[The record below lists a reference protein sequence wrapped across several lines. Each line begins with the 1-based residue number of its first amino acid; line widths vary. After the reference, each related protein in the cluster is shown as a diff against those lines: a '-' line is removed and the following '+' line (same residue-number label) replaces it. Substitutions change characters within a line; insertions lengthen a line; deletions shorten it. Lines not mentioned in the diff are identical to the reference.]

1 MAKKS
6 GSKKFD
12 IQSYA
17 GLAAGA
23 IAASKVSTMKLPINL
38 PGPIQA
44 ALPLV
49 LGVILSRRSGILG
62 DVGKGMIAVG
72 GTKLIGTLAPNLGIS
87 QDTEEDMISDYMI
100 TGADNYALAGATDS
114 MPVGAT
120 TYALAGV
127 DVSDNLMFG

>member
-6 GSKKFD
+6 TSRKID
-12 IQSYA
+12 IQAYA

-23 IAASKVSTMKLPINL
+23 IAASKVSSMKLPINL
-38 PGPIQA
+38 PGPLQA

-49 LGVILSRRSGILG
+49 LGVILSRRSGIIG

-72 GTKLIGTLAPNLGIS
+72 GTKLIGSLAPGLGIS
-87 QDTEEDMISDYMI
+87 QDPEEDIISDYMI
-100 TGADNYALAGATDS
+100 SGADSYSLAGATDS
-114 MPVGAT
+114 VGAT

-127 DVSDNLMFG
+127 DVRDDMINFG

>member
-6 GSKKFD
+6 TSRKID
-12 IQSYA
+12 IQAYA

-23 IAASKVSTMKLPINL
+23 IAASKVSSMKLPINL
-38 PGPIQA
+38 PGPLQA

-49 LGVILSRRSGILG
+49 LGVILSRRSGIIG

-72 GTKLIGTLAPNLGIS
+72 GTKLIGALAPGLGIS
-87 QDTEEDMISDYMI
+87 QDPDEDMISDYMI
-100 TGADNYALAGATDS
+100 SGADSYSLAGATDS
-114 MPVGAT
+114 VGAT

-127 DVSDNLMFG
+127 DVRDDMINFG